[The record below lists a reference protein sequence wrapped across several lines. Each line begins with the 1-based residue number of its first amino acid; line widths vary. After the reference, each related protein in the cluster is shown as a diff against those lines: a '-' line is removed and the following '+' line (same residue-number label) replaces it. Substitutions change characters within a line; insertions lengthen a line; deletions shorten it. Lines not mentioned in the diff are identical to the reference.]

1 MLQMY
6 PAEVLAW
13 MLSDVKLPISVV
25 KLKLNPKLT
34 MGTTITIKLPLT
46 LSIIDGLLV
55 KIQETF
61 YVIPLTSVDKIYAA
75 DHNKLVN
82 TFNNLIVLDG
92 QQIPFFYLR
101 GEFGIEENKVKSEQ
115 IVVVRYEDK
124 RIGLAVDNVIGEY
137 QAVLKPL
144 GKYYKNQEII
154 SGATILGD
162 GTIALVIDT
171 NKAIKY
177 FSFNFSKYN
186 DGGNKMSE

>member
-1 MLQMY
+1 M
-6 PAEVLAW
+6 
-13 MLSDVKLPISVV
+13 
-25 KLKLNPKLT
+25 
-34 MGTTITIKLPLT
+34 
-46 LSIIDGLLV
+46 
-55 KIQETF
+55 
-61 YVIPLTSVDKIYAA
+61 
-75 DHNKLVN
+75 N
-82 TFNNLIVLDG
+82 TFNQIIVLDG

-101 GEFGIEENKVKSEQ
+101 NEFGVEENSVKSEQ

-124 RIGLAVDNVIGEY
+124 RIGLAVDNVVGEY

-177 FSFNFSKYN
+177 FSNQN
-186 DGGNKMSE
+186 VISEEKK

>member
-1 MLQMY
+1 MDVVRRKI
-6 PAEVLAW
+6 ADIRGEVEVE
-13 MLSDVKLPISVV
+13 SKLGV
-25 KLKLNPKLT
+25 
-34 MGTTITIKLPLT
+34 GTTTTIKLPLT

-55 KIQETF
+55 KIYDTF
-61 YVIPLTSVDKIYAA
+61 YIIPLSSVDKIYAA
-75 DHNKLVN
+75 EHNKVVG
-82 TFNNLIVLDG
+82 TFNQLIVLDG

-101 GEFGIEENKVKSEQ
+101 HEFELEDNNAPLEQ
-115 IVVVRYEDK
+115 VIVVRYEDK
-124 RIGLAVDNVIGEY
+124 RIGLVVDSVIGEY

-177 FSFNFSKYN
+177 FARKY
-186 DGGNKMSE
+186 KVEEVK

>member
-1 MLQMY
+1 MDVVRRKI
-6 PAEVLAW
+6 ADIRGEVEVE
-13 MLSDVKLPISVV
+13 SKI
-25 KLKLNPKLT
+25 NQ
-34 MGTTITIKLPLT
+34 GTTITIKLPLT

-55 KIQETF
+55 KIQDTF
-61 YVIPLTSVDKIYAA
+61 YVLPLTSVDKIYAA
-75 DHNKLVN
+75 DHQKLVN

-101 GEFGIEENKVKSEQ
+101 GEFDIEENKVKNEQ

-124 RIGLAVDNVIGEY
+124 RIGLAVDTVIGEY

-177 FSFNFSKYN
+177 FSMQFSQN
-186 DGGNKMSE
+186 VMSEDKK